1 MKKEVEQFA
10 VKEKAIQSQK
20 QQVSAFI
27 LSVDLHQSRKTR
39 RPLVTDDRALYI
51 RMCSN

>member
-20 QQVSAFI
+20 EQVSAFI
-27 LSVDLHQSRKTR
+27 LSVDEIPIRVE
-39 RPLVTDDRALYI
+39 RPEER
-51 RMCSN
+51 